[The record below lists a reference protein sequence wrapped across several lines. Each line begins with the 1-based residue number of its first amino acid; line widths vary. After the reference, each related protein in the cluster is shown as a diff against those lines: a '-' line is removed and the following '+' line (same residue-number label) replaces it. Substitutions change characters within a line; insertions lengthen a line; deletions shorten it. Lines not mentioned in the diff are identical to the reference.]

1 MKAIA
6 QFVVRVSLPPELTDL
21 QHLMRN
27 LRWSWHRPTRD
38 LFAAIDQQAW
48 DRVRHNPVELL
59 AAVTAERLEQ
69 LRRDDAFLQ
78 RLADARRDLDDYLA
92 SGGWYAEQLAAGEQL
107 PQAIAYFSPEF
118 GITEAL
124 PQYSGGLGI
133 LAGDHLKAASDLGV
147 PVLGVGLF
155 YHSGYFSQGLAADGW
170 QLESY
175 PDLHPRL
182 LLRRLRDAGGDP
194 VLISLDLPG
203 GRTLWAQVLIVEVG
217 RVSLLLLDTNV
228 PANTDEALRR
238 TTDRLYGGGP
248 EQRIAQ
254 ELLLGVGGVRAIRA
268 YCAVTGSP
276 QPEVYHTN
284 EGHAGFQG
292 LERIRELT
300 TGEGLDFDA
309 ALQVVRAGTVFT
321 THTPVPA
328 GIDRFEKSLAARFL
342 TEDRALPGVPLDRIL
357 ELGSESDPAM
367 FNMAHLGF
375 RLGQRS
381 NGVSRL
387 HGQVSREMFA
397 SLWPGFP
404 LDEVP
409 IGSVTNGVHAPTW
422 VGRHMLADGL
432 ASDLPDDE
440 LWQRRNLSRAALVE
454 EIRRRTRESLLA
466 RGRSPAE
473 IGWVDAMFDP
483 DVLTVGFARRVPSYK
498 RLTLMLRDPERLR
511 AILLHPTRP
520 VQIVL
525 AGKSHPADD
534 GGKELI
540 KAMVQFADD
549 PAVRHRITFLP
560 DYDMAM
566 ARFLYAGCDVW
577 LNNPLRPL
585 EACGTSGMK
594 SALNGGLNLSIRDG
608 WWDEMYDGENGWAIP
623 TADGVEDPA
632 RRDELEAAALYQLL
646 ESAVT
651 PDFYERDAAGNPPRW
666 LRRVRHTLRDLG
678 PKVDATRMLRDY
690 LRDLYAPAARSGE
703 VLRRDEYA
711 AATGLADAITR
722 IRNAW
727 PNVAVRSVEVA
738 GDRQPGDEEPVA
750 LGTALT
756 VRAVVDLGGLD
767 ASDVRV
773 ETAVGRPSADGSLED
788 VDYVPMSVVPG
799 DLATYEAQIDLDRQG
814 PMGYTVRVTPRHEAL
829 TGPAELGLLVTA

>member
-6 QFVVRVSLPPELTDL
+6 QFVVRVSLPPELSDL

-38 LFAAIDQQAW
+38 LFAAIDQQVW

-59 AAVTAERLEQ
+59 ATVTAERLEQ
-69 LRRDDAFLQ
+69 LRTDEAFRS
-78 RLADARRDLDDYLA
+78 RLAEARRDLDDYLS
-92 SGGWYAEQLAAGEQL
+92 SGGWYADQVSAGEQL
-107 PQAIAYFSPEF
+107 PRAIAYFSPEF

-182 LLRRLRDAGGDP
+182 LLRRLRDADRTP
-194 VLISLDLPG
+194 VQISIDLPD

-217 RVSLLLLDTNV
+217 RVKLLLLDTNV
-228 PANTDEALRR
+228 PTNTDESLRR
-238 TTDRLYGGGP
+238 TTDRLYGGGQ

-254 ELLLGVGGVRAIRA
+254 ELLLGVGGIRAVRA
-268 YCAVTGSP
+268 YSSVTGSP
-276 QPEVYHTN
+276 EPEVYHTN

-292 LERIRELT
+292 LERLRELT
-300 TGEGLDFDA
+300 TAEGLSFDA

-328 GIDRFEKSLAARFL
+328 GIDRFETSLLERFL
-342 TEDRALPGVPLDRIL
+342 AQDRALPGVPLQRVL
-357 ELGSESDPAM
+357 ELGSEADPAM

-375 RLGQRS
+375 RLAQRA

-387 HGQVSREMFA
+387 HGEVSRGMFE

-404 LDEVP
+404 TEEVP

-440 LWQRRNLSRAALVE
+440 LWRRRTISRGALVE

-473 IGWVDAMFDP
+473 VGWADTMFDP
-483 DVLTVGFARRVPSYK
+483 EVLTVGFARRVPSYK
-498 RLTLMLRDPERLR
+498 RLTLMLRDPDRLR
-511 AILLHPTRP
+511 AILLHPQRP

-623 TADGVEDPA
+623 TADGVDDPA
-632 RRDELEAAALYQLL
+632 RRDDLEAAALYQLL
-646 ESAVT
+646 ETAVT
-651 PDFYERDAAGNPPRW
+651 PDFYERDEAGLPRTW

-690 LRDLYAPAARSGE
+690 LRDLYAPAARSAE
-703 VLRRDEYA
+703 QLRRESYA
-711 AATGLADAITR
+711 AGSELAEWTARVRD
-722 IRNAW
+722 AW
-727 PNVAVRSVEVA
+727 PGVAVRSVEVA
-738 GDRQPGDEEPVA
+738 GDRQAGDEEPVA
-750 LGTALT
+750 LGTGLPI
-756 VRAVVDLGGLD
+756 RAVIDRAGLSAADL
-767 ASDVRV
+767 RV
-773 ETAVGRPSADGSLED
+773 EVAVGRASGSGELDD
-788 VDYVPMSVVPG
+788 VEYVEMRAVPG
-799 DLATYEAQIDLDRQG
+799 DLAIYEAQVELDRQG
-814 PMGYTVRVTPRHEAL
+814 PMGYTVRVTPRHADL